1 LTRVTPVEGNE
12 MHELTSF
19 HHGIVGHV
27 RGPRIRGADD
37 DMTSV

>member
-1 LTRVTPVEGNE
+1 MPVEGNE
-12 MHELTSF
+12 MHEQTSF

-27 RGPRIRGADD
+27 RGPRIHGADD